1 MGEQLS
7 DEMGAPGYPPGD
19 RATEEAQ
26 QGDDT
31 RNGDAKDDRGQTSDA
46 VDASGAML
54 DTEMGGG
61 EGDLESAN
69 EDLIRRRAYEIS
81 QGPDAGT
88 ADENWARAEREVR
101 TEQASP

>member
-19 RATEEAQ
+19 QATEEAQ
-26 QGDDT
+26 QQGDTQDGG
-31 RNGDAKDDRGQTSDA
+31 RRDEEQTSDA
-46 VDASGAML
+46 MDASGAML

-69 EDLIRRRAYEIS
+69 EEMIRRRAYEIS

>member
-19 RATEEAQ
+19 RTTEQAQ
-26 QGDDT
+26 QGDDE
-31 RNGDAKDDRGQTSDA
+31 RDDDAQGDQEPTSDA
-46 VDASGAML
+46 MDASGAML

-61 EGDLESAN
+61 EGDLDSAN
-69 EDLIRRRAYEIS
+69 EDLVRRRAYEIS
-81 QGPDAGT
+81 QGPNAGS
-88 ADENWARAEREVR
+88 AEENWARAEREVR